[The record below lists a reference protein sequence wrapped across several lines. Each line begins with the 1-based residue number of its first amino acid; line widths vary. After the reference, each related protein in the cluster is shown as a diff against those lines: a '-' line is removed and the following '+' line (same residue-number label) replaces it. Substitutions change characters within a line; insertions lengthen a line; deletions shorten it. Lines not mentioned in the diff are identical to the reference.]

1 MSVGRFGE
9 EKQGSAAPGD
19 LGNGGKRRG
28 CVDARI
34 GERGCGHRVS
44 RRRGRVSQCTEQR
57 ERSWEEEQEA
67 TDQGSRRRR
76 SQTRARDVRLK
87 SVWAAQAWLGAC

>member
-28 CVDARI
+28 CVDVRI
-34 GERGCGHRVS
+34 GGRGRGRRVP
-44 RRRGRVSQCTEQR
+44 RRRGRVPQRTEQR
-57 ERSWEEEQEA
+57 ERSWEEEREA
-67 TDQGSRRRR
+67 TGQGSRRRR
-76 SQTRARDVRLK
+76 SQTCA
-87 SVWAAQAWLGAC
+87 GATCG